1 MKSLNNSLG
10 IYIHIPFCR
19 KKCGY
24 CDFLSYESG
33 DIEEYFSALKREIVF
48 MGEFLSHRNVDT
60 VFIGGG
66 TPSIAD
72 AKEITDTL
80 SLLRDCF
87 GVEDNA
93 EISIEINPDSLDER
107 KLSEYVKSGINRFSL
122 GVQSFDDEKLKLIG
136 RVHDSSEAKSAIKLL
151 SSRADNYNIDMMMA
165 LPNQSMEDLK
175 KDLEILLS
183 FYPKHISYYSLI
195 LEEGTL
201 ISEFAKKNPEA
212 FPSEETDREMYHYIC
227 NSLKR
232 EGFLQYE
239 ISNFERESFHCRH
252 NLKYWELG
260 EYLGLGAG
268 ASSYFNHIRKKNTSS
283 LKEYIAFSNSPSV
296 VGEFQSEKDEME
308 DFAIFGLRKTEGI
321 SKKAFKE
328 KFSEDFDEVY
338 NLARKKL
345 IRQGLAEEDK
355 TFFRETALGRDLS
368 NKCEI
373 EFLF

>member
-1 MKSLNNSLG
+1 MQNTRPS
-10 IYIHIPFCR
+10 
-19 KKCGY
+19 
-24 CDFLSYESG
+24 
-33 DIEEYFSALKREIVF
+33 IEAIQC
-48 MGEFLSHRNVDT
+48 SHRNVDT

-66 TPSIAD
+66 TPSIVE

-151 SSRADNYNIDMMMA
+151 SSRVDNYNIDMMMA
-165 LPNQSMEDLK
+165 LPNQSIEDLK

-212 FPSEETDREMYHYIC
+212 FPSEEDV
-227 NSLKR
+227 SLY
-232 EGFLQYE
+232 LQ
-239 ISNFERESFHCRH
+239 
-252 NLKYWELG
+252 
-260 EYLGLGAG
+260 
-268 ASSYFNHIRKKNTSS
+268 
-283 LKEYIAFSNSPSV
+283 FS
-296 VGEFQSEKDEME
+296 Q
-308 DFAIFGLRKTEGI
+308 A
-321 SKKAFKE
+321 
-328 KFSEDFDEVY
+328 
-338 NLARKKL
+338 
-345 IRQGLAEEDK
+345 
-355 TFFRETALGRDLS
+355 
-368 NKCEI
+368 
-373 EFLF
+373 